1 MIDETSSKPDQGT
14 GSDSPI
20 DSTPALPT
28 RRSVRAAAANTV
40 GNTATQ
46 PQPVAPALSGPTVA
60 AGTVSAAAPA
70 APRLSSASATVTTK
84 VKTRVEARQSRWKS
98 IRSLLIVAVAVPA
111 IFGTVALPAYAFT
124 EETAAVAPIHDTGA
138 QSLTVPDWTRPELG
152 RDSYSATTAAE
163 LESARAAKAAAEAAA
178 AAAKLAASRPAARS
192 GYSGT
197 YTGSANDPELAAF
210 LVGRSDIWQR
220 SVPGSISSP
229 YGPRGL
235 ICNSAGCSNSF
246 HDGVDFTG
254 SCGTPVKAVSAG
266 RVTFTGSAGAYGQ
279 RVIVDHG
286 GGVESIYGHVQTGSF
301 RVSPGQLIE
310 AGTVV
315 ASIGAT
321 GVVSGCHLD
330 LKIRLGGD
338 FTNPVPY
345 MASRG
350 VKL

>member
-1 MIDETSSKPDQGT
+1 MIDETGRKPDEGS
-14 GSDSPI
+14 GSDSTI
-20 DSTPALPT
+20 DQTPALPT
-28 RRSVRAAAANTV
+28 RRSLRAAAAS
-40 GNTATQ
+40 AT
-46 PQPVAPALSGPTVA
+46 PQEPITSEPARSPLA
-60 AGTVSAAAPA
+60 ATTVSAAPPVKARVAPSAAKPRAAA
-70 APRLSSASATVTTK
+70 APPL
-84 VKTRVEARQSRWKS
+84 WKS

-124 EETAAVAPIHDTGA
+124 SEESPAVAAIHDTGA
-138 QSLTVPDWTRPELG
+138 QSLTVSNWTRPELG
-152 RDSYSATTAAE
+152 RDGYSATTVAE
-163 LESARAAKAAAEAAA
+163 LESAKAAKAAAEAAA
-178 AAAKLAASRPAARS
+178 AAAKLAATRSATRSSAAS
-192 GYSGT
+192 DYT
-197 YTGSANDPELAAF
+197 YNATDADLAAF

-246 HDGVDFTG
+246 HDGVDFSG

-301 RVSPGQLIE
+301 KVSPGQLIE

-345 MASRG
+345 LASRG
-350 VKL
+350 LKL